1 MANVNIT
8 GFQLARRRQEEEEK
22 RKAKEL
28 TQAEETTATEAENE
42 PLNVDEMTTDELK
55 AMLDKLGVKYSHNTG
70 EAKLKERL
78 KDAINGSK

>member
-22 RKAKEL
+22 RKGKEL
-28 TQAEETTATEAENE
+28 TKAEETTATEAENE

-70 EAKLKERL
+70 DAKLKERL
-78 KDAINGSK
+78 NNAINGSK